1 MSRRSVFAMA
11 AVLSLADVMPF
22 AFILRDPLS
31 IKQSALALRII
42 APSMPAISVLYLYS
56 SYYLNVGKI
65 KLSVWITIWKD
76 FISVLLLSLPL
87 SLLIGVRGLWVGI
100 LLAPFLTLLVW
111 YVAVRMRF
119 KEDKFPLL
127 KQDPFVADFDLHL
140 SQDGILDTRDKAE
153 SFLKSRSVPAAQ
165 RSQAMLIIEDLSM
178 LAAEHNRNPRKICAE
193 WILLV
198 NEKALKMIYRDC
210 GDVEDLTDPDDE
222 VSSFR
227 SFVISSTME
236 NWETRKHLMTAGM
249 NRTVIEIPYERE
261 DS

>member
-1 MSRRSVFAMA
+1 MA

-87 SLLIGVRGLWVGI
+87 SLLIGVRGLWVDI

-127 KQDPFVADFDLHL
+127 LKQDPFVADFDLHL
-140 SQDGILDTRDKAE
+140 SQDEILNTRDKAE
-153 SFLKSRSVPAAQ
+153 SFLKSRSIPAVQ

-178 LAAEHNRNPRKICAE
+178 LTAEHNRNPRKICAE
-193 WILLV
+193 WTLLV
-198 NEKALKMIYRDC
+198 NEKALRMIYRDC
-210 GDVEDLTDPDDE
+210 GTVKDLTDPDDE